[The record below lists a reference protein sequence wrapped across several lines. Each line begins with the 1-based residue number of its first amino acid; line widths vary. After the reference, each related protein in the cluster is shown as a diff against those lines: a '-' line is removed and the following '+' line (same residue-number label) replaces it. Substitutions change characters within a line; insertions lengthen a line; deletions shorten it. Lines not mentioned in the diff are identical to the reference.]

1 MKDHPAAASGA
12 KREKLHVL
20 PYDLVPFQEM
30 TEAYVRVAE
39 FGAKKY
45 EPWNWSKGLSRVQ
58 ILGSLLR
65 HTFAYLR
72 GEETDKDSG
81 LSHTDH
87 ILWNAA
93 ALAHNVRWNLEDGRR
108 VEPLR
113 DYKMPVEDTAYLDHV
128 NADGTVTKVR
138 IDPNEPLL
146 AQVRA
151 ANEAESDPGASLDGV
166 MVHVIEGHQEKTS
179 RADRIMAQTPRYE
192 GKI

>member
-87 ILWNAA
+87 ILWNAV

-113 DYKMPVEDTAYLDHV
+113 GYKLAADDATYLGHV

-138 IDPNEPLL
+138 IDPDEPLL

-151 ANEAESDPGASLDGV
+151 AIEAESDPGC
-166 MVHVIEGHQEKTS
+166 
-179 RADRIMAQTPRYE
+179 
-192 GKI
+192 GKA